1 MKKQYSKQ
9 IVTLL
14 SILATV
20 GTVHAE
26 SGMVQIDVSPDKS
39 EIIRDLV
46 SIGAIKPLQEENW
59 YEINHELLNELKVS
73 RSVEVQN
80 SQKRIVDMLQKLV
93 GPNTEVSRVQLL
105 NARMSSQDYPGVSK

>member
-26 SGMVQIDVSPDKS
+26 SGILKVDVGPDKS
-39 EIIRDLV
+39 EIIRGLV
-46 SIGAIKPLQEENW
+46 NIGAIKPLQEENW
-59 YEINHELLNELKVS
+59 YEINHELLNELKQS
-73 RSVEVQN
+73 RSSEVQN
-80 SQKRIVDMLQKLV
+80 AQKRIIDMLQQLV
-93 GPNTEVSRVQLL
+93 GPGTDVSRVHLL
-105 NARMSSQDYPGVSK
+105 GATMSSQDITGLR

>member
-9 IVTLL
+9 IATIL

-26 SGMVQIDVSPDKS
+26 SGMVQIDVGPDKA
-39 EIIRDLV
+39 EIIRGLV
-46 SIGAIKPLQEENW
+46 NIGAIKPMQEENW

-73 RSVEVQN
+73 RSNEVQLT
-80 SQKRIVDMLQKLV
+80 QKRISEMLQQLV
-93 GPNTEVSRVQLL
+93 GPNTEVSRVRLL
-105 NARMSSQDYPGVSK
+105 GATMSSQDITGLR